1 MVLFENHF
9 LWKSFLNRDYYYNC
23 DCLVQWWP
31 LRVKHGKFSVY
42 PTDVKMSVLHETKLI
57 RYLLPQLVF
66 TTIGKRGNFF
76 DVNDVSTVT
85 EQET

>member
-1 MVLFENHF
+1 M
-9 LWKSFLNRDYYYNC
+9 
-23 DCLVQWWP
+23 QWWP

-42 PTDVKMSVLHETKLI
+42 LTDVKMSVFHETKLI

-66 TTIGKRGNFF
+66 TTIGKGGNFF